1 MGTTDMKKYDVV
13 FIVDIAKFKWKIIAK
28 PLFCTEIQHFVTVL
42 SLTCS
47 SLCIHLF
54 SRLCVRVAILR
65 TRAWPHHFMKSG
77 SLFYDF
83 SIRCKTGPTVLCFSL
98 YRWRRVVA
106 SKFFGVCWKFK
117 FLRFCQPFCWYI
129 FSVISIDQHLI

>member
-1 MGTTDMKKYDVV
+1 MKKYDVV

-28 PLFCTEIQHFVTVL
+28 PLFRTEIQHFVTVL
-42 SLTCS
+42 SLTW
-47 SLCIHLF
+47 SLLYIHLF
-54 SRLCVRVAILR
+54 SRCESCHFTDTWN

-83 SIRCKTGPTVLCFSL
+83 SIRCKTGPTVPCFSL